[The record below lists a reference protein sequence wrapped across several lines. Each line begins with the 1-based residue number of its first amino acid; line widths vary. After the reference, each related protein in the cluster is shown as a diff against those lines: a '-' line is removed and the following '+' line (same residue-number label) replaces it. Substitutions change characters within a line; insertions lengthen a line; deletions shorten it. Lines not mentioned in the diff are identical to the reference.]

1 MPWTWDPIGRKSVFI
16 EPAPTPPTPAPAKA
30 PTPAAARKGTLVTLV
45 GGAAAA
51 ILLTIVPGFEGTRLI
66 GYRDPVGIPTK
77 CAGDTRD
84 VVVGRRYTAEE
95 CRISLEEQLVLHAGP
110 VMACVP
116 ALAGRTYQ
124 AAASV
129 SFAYN
134 IGVGAFCRSTAARRM
149 NAGDWRG
156 GCRAF
161 NEDDAGRPQWVTAA
175 GIRLPGLV
183 RRRAE
188 ERALCETGLS

>member
-1 MPWTWDPIGRKSVFI
+1 MPWIWNAAGTSAHWEDDP
-16 EPAPTPPTPAPAKA
+16 PPKPAPAKA
-30 PTPAAARKGTLVTLV
+30 PMPAGRKGTLVALV
-45 GGAAAA
+45 GAGAAA
-51 ILLTIVPGFEGTRLI
+51 ILAAIVPEFEGTRLV
-66 GYRDPVGIPTK
+66 GYLDPVGIPTK
-77 CAGDTRD
+77 CMGDTRN
-84 VVVGRRYTAEE
+84 VVVGRRYTSEE
-95 CRISLEEQLVLHAGP
+95 CRISLEEQLVAHAGP
-110 VMACVP
+110 VIACVP

-124 AAASV
+124 AAAAV

-134 IGVGAFCRSTAARRM
+134 IGTGAFCRSTAARRF

-183 RRRAE
+183 KRRAA
-188 ERALCETGLS
+188 ERELCETGL

>member
-1 MPWTWDPIGRKSVFI
+1 MPYRWDPIGQTAVWE
-16 EPAPTPPTPAPAKA
+16 EPPPPKPAPAKA
-30 PTPAAARKGTLVTLV
+30 PMTAARKGTLVALV
-45 GGAAAA
+45 GAGAAA
-51 ILLTIVPGFEGTRLI
+51 ILATIVPGFEGTRLI

-77 CAGDTRD
+77 CMGDTRD

-95 CRISLEEQLVLHAGP
+95 CRVSLEEQLVLHAGP

-116 ALAGRTYQ
+116 GLAGRTYQ

-134 IGVGAFCRSTAARRM
+134 IGVGAFCRSTAARRF
-149 NAGDWRG
+149 NTGDWRG

-175 GIRLPGLV
+175 GVRLPGLV

-188 ERALCETGLS
+188 ERALCEMGL